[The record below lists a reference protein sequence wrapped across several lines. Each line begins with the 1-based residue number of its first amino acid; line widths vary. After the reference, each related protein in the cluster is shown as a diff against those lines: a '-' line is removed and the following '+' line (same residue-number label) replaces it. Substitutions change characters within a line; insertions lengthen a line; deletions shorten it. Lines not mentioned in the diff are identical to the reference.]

1 MKTKVESMEKMNVY
15 ANEMVR
21 PLLKDEAELAQDQLR
36 KALENVLRAMVDMT
50 NIQLG
55 REKDAQAT
63 LQTTLTRMRIAHNCL
78 FPYAS
83 SSVQSE
89 IHIAKALEV
98 KKISIPAK

>member
-21 PLLKDEAELAQDQLR
+21 LLLKDEAELAQDQLK

-83 SSVQSE
+83 IRVQSK
-89 IHIAKALEV
+89 IHLAKALEV
-98 KKISIPAK
+98 KK

>member
-15 ANEMVR
+15 AKEMVR
-21 PLLKDEAELAQDQLR
+21 LLVKDDTELQQDQLR

-78 FPYAS
+78 LPYAS
-83 SSVQSE
+83 SRVQSK
-89 IHIAKALEV
+89 IHLAKTLEV
-98 KKISIPAK
+98 QKTSIPTK

>member
-21 PLLKDEAELAQDQLR
+21 LLVKDGAGLQQDQLR

-78 FPYAS
+78 FPYATS
-83 SSVQSE
+83 RVQSK
-89 IHIAKALEV
+89 IHIAKALEIQ
-98 KKISIPAK
+98 KIIIPTK

>member
-21 PLLKDEAELAQDQLR
+21 LLVKDEAELQQDQLR
-36 KALENVLRAMVDMT
+36 KALENVLRTIVDMT

-83 SSVQSE
+83 SRVQSK
-89 IHIAKALEV
+89 IHLAKALEV
-98 KKISIPAK
+98 QKISIPTK